1 LFSNFSQLFGQINH
15 KKDPKKQIITTMTAK
30 EQSKLDSDDYSF
42 EPPAAVAE
50 AIETDTT
57 RRETTATSPPTS
69 SQTSESLEKTEYEG
83 ERIDITKDVPEG
95 QKHLV
100 GPAGVGGAVVGF
112 VLGGPVGSAF
122 LGFGSAYAVRKE
134 NKVGEA
140 ARALGE
146 ITLSVKSKAS
156 EIEDRHKYV
165 ERSVTA
171 INNTCEKSKCTLVHK
186 TKKAVV
192 DTWTT
197 LENCTKRKQLLERGV
212 EGTGRGVE
220 YVASVVTR
228 SATKM
233 SKEVSDNEHEL
244 LFDDKK
250 EEFKALTPVNE

>member
-1 LFSNFSQLFGQINH
+1 
-15 KKDPKKQIITTMTAK
+15 MTAN
-30 EQSKLDSDDYSF
+30 EQSKLDDFSF
-42 EPPAAVAE
+42 EPPSVVAE
-50 AIETDTT
+50 AIDV
-57 RRETTATSPPTS
+57 RGKETTATPTPPPPTS
-69 SQTSESLEKTEYEG
+69 SKTSVSTEDTEIEG

-100 GPAGVGGAVVGF
+100 GPAGVGGAVVGL

-134 NKVGEA
+134 NKAGDA

-146 ITLSVKSKAS
+146 MTLSVKNKAI
-156 EIEDRHKYV
+156 EIEDKHRYM

-171 INNTCEKSKCTLVHK
+171 INSTCEKSKCTLLHK

-197 LENCTKRKQLLERGV
+197 LERCTKRKQLLERGV

-220 YVASVVTR
+220 YVASVVTG
-228 SATKM
+228 SGKKKT
-233 SKEVSDNEHEL
+233 KEVSEMESEL
-244 LFDDKK
+244 LFEDKN
-250 EEFKALTPVNE
+250 EEVKTLVPATNE